1 MAKSLRASR
10 VKTNKQKLRKNVF
23 APVDDAR
30 IDRLSAK
37 LAEIVAQ
44 KKPSE
49 IAAANVMEV
58 DDGSCKH
65 PHHCHHHL
73 CPTESSLMLT
83 SKLDAN
89 KDTKQTEEGRSSSH
103 AVAALPSP
111 TSSSIKPLF
120 PIPSYFLERDA
131 EPSGSEEE
139 EEFYMALGL
148 LSPWK
153 LSSGE
158 MELDSE
164 EDDLEDDFPV

>member
-58 DDGSCKH
+58 DDGSCKQPH
-65 PHHCHHHL
+65 QHHC
-73 CPTESSLMLT
+73 PTGSSLMLT
-83 SKLDAN
+83 SKPDAN

-103 AVAALPSP
+103 AVTALPSP